1 MRLAKFFF
9 LIFLF
14 LCACK
19 PSDIIPTED
28 KVITVMCEGDD
39 TRGYLWTARVTP
51 VASDNSAPICINV
64 EHRSSLDVT
73 VQQRTIYATLNG
85 DHYFGLLWTYD
96 TSCHNG
102 IIKMSHC
109 IISF

>member
-19 PSDIIPTED
+19 SSDIMPVEGQ
-28 KVITVMCEGDD
+28 VITVICEGDD

-64 EHRSSLDVT
+64 EHRSSLDAI
-73 VQQRTIYATLNG
+73 VQQRTIYAMRSG
-85 DHYFGLLWTYD
+85 DHYSGLLWTYD
-96 TSCHNG
+96 TTCQDG
-102 IIKMSHC
+102 IIKMSRC